1 MSTLTTRIA
10 GFKFEIKS
18 DQGKPGRYVGMFFAE
33 KNGERTT
40 FMDLPYDMR
49 STFDG
54 TQVQFILAAAE
65 DAVSTAFAVV
75 KHAAFSHDYSVAGQ
89 CFCDDCKTYDA
100 MFSRQYCAD
109 RRVTWA

>member
-10 GFKFEIKS
+10 GYKFVVRS
-18 DQGKPGRYVGMFFAE
+18 DEYTPGRYFGQFVAE
-33 KNGERTT
+33 KDGQRTS

-65 DAVSTAFAVV
+65 DSVNSAFAMV
-75 KHAAFSHDYSVAGQ
+75 KHAAFSHDYTVEGQ
-89 CFCDDCKTYDA
+89 CFCDDCHTYDR
-100 MFSRQYCAD
+100 MFARQFCDD